1 MTGRIQTGRSRSL
14 AQWKQSTLIL
24 CLIGYT
30 TSYLLRTNL
39 SAVLDRLIAEFHI
52 TNGAAGIAGSLFFWT
67 YAAGQLLAGALA
79 DRVNPKRMMAV
90 GMALSALCN
99 AGIALSRGF
108 APIILLWALNGLSLA
123 MVWSPTFRIL
133 VNWFSA
139 EEYRKVSVWISLPTT
154 VGYLLSWG
162 LIRVAARPLPWRAAF
177 VLPAVCAAVF
187 LLFWAAFLKPS
198 PESAGVLV
206 PPPPEDRAAA
216 AAPATQRLWP
226 LLIDEGLLFAGLAA
240 VVQGLIKEGVNL
252 WGPTML
258 SEMGDS
264 LGSGLASAYSMLIPL
279 FSTLGILAAGAIV
292 KRLKDS
298 STGAL
303 LILFALSTLASG
315 AMYLFRA
322 HFSVLAALIS
332 LMMACMCG
340 ANVLIT
346 VLVPMRYAG
355 QNISAQVAGGLNFLC
370 YAGAGLG
377 GSAMGLTSQ
386 RWGWNGVFLLWMALC
401 ALAIA
406 ATVVWMRVARKRARS
421 TG

>member
-1 MTGRIQTGRSRSL
+1 MTGRIQTGRPRSL
-14 AQWKQSTLIL
+14 ARWKHGILAL

-39 SAVLDRLIAEFHI
+39 SAVLDRLIAEFHL
-52 TNGAAGIAGSLFFWT
+52 TNGTAGIAGSLFFWT
-67 YAAGQLLAGALA
+67 YAAGQIVAGFLA
-79 DRVNPKRMMAV
+79 DRVNPKRMMAI

-99 AGIALSRGF
+99 TGIAFSRGF
-108 APIILLWALNGLSLA
+108 AAILLLWALNGLSLA

-139 EEYRKVSVWISLPTT
+139 DEYRKVSVWISLPTT
-154 VGYLLSWG
+154 IGYLLSWG

-177 VLPAVCAAVF
+177 LLPAVCAGVF
-187 LLFWAAFLKPS
+187 LLFWAAFLKPT
-198 PESAGVLV
+198 PESAGLL
-206 PPPPEDRAAA
+206 PAPREERTSP
-216 AAPATQRLWP
+216 APASASLKLWP
-226 LLIDEGLLFAGLAA
+226 LLIGEGLLFVGLAA

-258 SEMGDS
+258 SEMGAS
-264 LGSGLASAYSMLIPL
+264 VGSGLVSAFSMLIPL
-279 FSTLGILAAGAIV
+279 FSTLGILAAGVIV

-303 LILFALSTLASG
+303 LFLFALSMLASG

-322 HFSVLAALIS
+322 HFALSAALIS

-355 QNISAQVAGGLNFLC
+355 RNVSAQVAGGLNFLC
-370 YAGAGLG
+370 YVGAGLG

-386 RWGWNGVFLLWMALC
+386 NGNWAGVFLLWMALC
-401 ALAIA
+401 ALAI
-406 ATVVWMRVARKRARS
+406 TVTAIWSALAKQR
-421 TG
+421 

>member
-1 MTGRIQTGRSRSL
+1 MGRFHDPRPRSL
-14 AQWKQSTLIL
+14 ARWKQATLAL

-52 TNGAAGIAGSLFFWT
+52 TNGTAGIAGSLFFWT
-67 YAAGQLLAGALA
+67 YAAGQIAAGFLA
-79 DRVNPKRMMAV
+79 DRVNPKRMMAI

-99 AGIALSRGF
+99 TGIALSQGF
-108 APIILLWALNGLSLA
+108 TPILILWALNGLSLA

-177 VLPAVCAAVF
+177 LLPAVCAGVF
-187 LLFWAAFLKPS
+187 LLFWAAFLKPT
-198 PESAGVLV
+198 PESAGLL
-206 PPPPEDRAAA
+206 PAPREDQSTPTP
-216 AAPATQRLWP
+216 APAPQSLWP
-226 LLIDEGLLFAGLAA
+226 LLIGEGLLFAGLAA

-258 SEMGDS
+258 TEMGAS
-264 LGSGLASAYSMLIPL
+264 AGSGLVSAFSLLIPL
-279 FSTLGILAAGAIV
+279 FSTLGILAAGVIV
-292 KRLKDS
+292 KRLKNS

-303 LILFALSTLASG
+303 IFLFALSMLASG

-322 HFSVLAALIS
+322 HFALSAALIS

-370 YAGAGLG
+370 YVGAGLG
-377 GSAMGLTSQ
+377 GSMMGLTSQ
-386 RWGWNGVFLLWMALC
+386 HGSWAGVFLLWTALC

-406 ATVVWMRVARKRARS
+406 ATAVWAALAKRR
-421 TG
+421 

>member
-1 MTGRIQTGRSRSL
+1 MQTGRRGSL
-14 AQWKQSTLIL
+14 TRWKRDTLAL

-39 SAVLDRLIAEFHI
+39 SAVLDRLIAEFNI
-52 TNGAAGIAGSLFFWT
+52 TNGVAGIAGSMFFWT
-67 YAAGQLLAGALA
+67 YAAGQIVAGYLA

-90 GMALSALCN
+90 GTILSALCN
-99 AGIALSRGF
+99 TGIAFSRGF
-108 APIILLWALNGLSLA
+108 TAVLLLWALNGLSLA

-162 LIRVAARPLPWRAAF
+162 LIRVVARPLPWRAAF
-177 VLPAVCAAVF
+177 LLPAVCAGVF
-187 LLFWAAFLKPS
+187 LLFWAAFLRPT
-198 PESAGVLV
+198 PESAGFF
-206 PPPPEDRAAA
+206 P
-216 AAPATQRLWP
+216 APRGDQSATMPAPTSQSLWP
-226 LLIDEGLLFAGLAA
+226 LLIGEGLLFAGLAA

-258 SEMGDS
+258 SEIGAS
-264 LGSGLASAYSMLIPL
+264 TGSGLVSTFSILIPI
-279 FSTLGILAAGAIV
+279 FSTLGILVAGIIV

-303 LILFALSTLASG
+303 LFLFVLSMLASG

-322 HFSVLAALIS
+322 HFALAAMLIS

-355 QNISAQVAGGLNFLC
+355 RNISAQVAGGLNFLC
-370 YAGAGLG
+370 YVGAGLG

-386 RWGWNGVFLLWMALC
+386 HGNWAGVFLLWMALC

-406 ATVVWMRVARKRARS
+406 VTAIWSALAKQR
-421 TG
+421 